1 MSLPSFPSTSPTPV
15 PSSPNVPGPGRGGA
29 GDHLPTSMLVLCGAC
44 TFVGECNQAGRA
56 GGNVWALET
65 RRVKLTP
72 SNGAQ
77 YRLDRAPAQKLPH
90 ARVTALR
97 RAHHGHVSLRRPAN
111 PRET

>member
-65 RRVKLTP
+65 GEWRSR
-72 SNGAQ
+72 
-77 YRLDRAPAQKLPH
+77 PA
-90 ARVTALR
+90 TALSI
-97 RAHHGHVSLRRPAN
+97 VSIVLQLKNYRMPALQ
-111 PRET
+111 RCVVRIMVM